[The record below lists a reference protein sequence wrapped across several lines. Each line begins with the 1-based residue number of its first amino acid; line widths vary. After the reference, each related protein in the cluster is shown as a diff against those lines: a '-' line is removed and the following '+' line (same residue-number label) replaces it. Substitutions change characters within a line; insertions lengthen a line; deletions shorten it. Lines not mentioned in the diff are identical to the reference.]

1 VVFHRAANWKNAR
14 KVLEK
19 GHLWHHRCVLFLEK
33 GQVSVIRSGDTVS
46 FSQGFGGYQINQ
58 VNQRRTE
65 PMIHKTPGGKVLL
78 LAELDNGHLHN
89 IISLKLD
96 NLEAAKQVLGETVRR
111 NKFDEALYGELMSED
126 NARDF
131 VAGFDLSIA
140 PYLAEALIREMDLSM
155 LTRRYQELLGRK
167 SKIKISLAQRRRL
180 ISQDSP
186 RETIDMDDFDD

>member
-1 VVFHRAANWKNAR
+1 
-14 KVLEK
+14 
-19 GHLWHHRCVLFLEK
+19 
-33 GQVSVIRSGDTVS
+33 
-46 FSQGFGGYQINQ
+46 
-58 VNQRRTE
+58 
-65 PMIHKTPGGKVLL
+65 MIHKTPGGKVLL

-167 SKIKISLAQRRRL
+167 SKIKISLAQCRRL

-186 RETIDMDDFDD
+186 RETINMDDLDD